1 MLVVDEM
8 IRLIVTSLRIN
19 LLICMGKV
27 PNLSSSYLLEL
38 SFKGD
43 WARSLLSFSSD
54 GAIGM
59 TKLKGVG
66 VSNKWND
73 RKSFSQY
80 VY

>member
-1 MLVVDEM
+1 
-8 IRLIVTSLRIN
+8 
-19 LLICMGKV
+19 MGKV

-59 TKLKGVG
+59 AKLKGC
-66 VSNKWND
+66 SMPSKWYD
-73 RKSFSQY
+73 R
-80 VY
+80 

>member
-1 MLVVDEM
+1 M

-43 WARSLLSFSSD
+43 WVRSLLSFSSD
-54 GAIGM
+54 GAIGLA
-59 TKLKGVG
+59 KLKGVS
-66 VSNKWND
+66 VSNKWD
-73 RKSFSQY
+73 DEE
-80 VY
+80 